1 MIDTLFFVHAD
12 ENAAAG
18 LAAHYSALGWN
29 VATSGPNAADALEK
43 VALTNPV
50 AAVFCLT
57 GTYIAEVHALAV
69 RILGDGRVHRP
80 LMVFVGGS
88 DEEIGLA
95 RDDTPYAVFVNQE
108 ELPWVLKRLVAKY

>member
-1 MIDTLFFVHAD
+1 MVDTLFFVHAD
-12 ENAAAG
+12 DSAAAD

-29 VATSGPNAADALEK
+29 VSTSGPLATDAMDK
-43 VALTNPV
+43 VASSNPV

-57 GTYIAEVHALAV
+57 GDYVAEVHALAA
-69 RILGDGRVHRP
+69 RILGDGRVRRP

-95 RDDTPYAVFVNQE
+95 RGDTPYAVFVSQE